1 MPDIFDFVTTRQDI
15 TPPNIGDFNV
25 TNNDLNIVTDLQLLP
40 TTSPSVEETN
50 KAIFDQVAINLNKK
64 SGTDPLYT
72 DGIKEARRYD
82 EPGKQFTPGKL
93 ITGGDIEDL
102 YSKNQSF
109 GEKLLNGTIKGRANA
124 RGTFVN
130 SFLSIPAIIDLIRQ
144 GKYVEAFHYN
154 TMFAGV
160 NNWLEGMEDK
170 FPNLLS

>member
-72 DGIKEARRYD
+72 YGIKEARRYD

-109 GEKLLNGTIKGRANA
+109 GEKLLNGTIKGFANA

-144 GKYVEAFHYN
+144 GKYVEAFHYD

-170 FPNLLS
+170 FPNY